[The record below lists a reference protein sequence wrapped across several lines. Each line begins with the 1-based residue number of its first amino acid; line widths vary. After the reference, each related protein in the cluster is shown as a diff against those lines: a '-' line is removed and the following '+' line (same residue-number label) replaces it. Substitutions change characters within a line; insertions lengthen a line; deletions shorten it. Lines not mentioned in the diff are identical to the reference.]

1 MKLFKK
7 GLAEF
12 IGTFVLVL
20 FGCGAAAMTSVS
32 IEQGGYAD
40 PAGHLVGTA
49 LAFGLALC
57 IMVYAV
63 GSVSGC
69 HVNPAVSLGV
79 LLKNL
84 FLPKEKREFGWKEFF
99 VYVVAQIL
107 GALVAVLGLRA
118 VISTRGGFGANTIQ
132 PIVASRGQPILIACI
147 AEILLT
153 GLFVFTVLAV
163 TSNKKFRKIGGVVLG
178 GALTV
183 VHIFGIPL
191 TGTSVNPA
199 RSIAPAIA
207 QAIFAKNYTALNQL
221 WIFIVCP
228 LVGACIAAIMYF
240 ILFVW
245 KKEPEEECCCKHE
258 ASVVNNI
265 VNNYYGE
272 KPAEEAKEE
281 TPVAA
286 EEVKEEPKEAEEPVV
301 EEKVEEKIEETVT
314 EESVAEETVEETAE
328 TPEVKAA
335 RKKAVPFMK
344 RLEEADPDLKSKYEE
359 LAAYCD
365 EYGLHG
371 RMSVSHDT
379 YRLHKVRYV
388 VFSIRGKAI
397 KMHVAVDPKAYE
409 NTTMTI
415 KDDSSKEKY
424 SDVPGY
430 IRVKSTLSVKRA
442 KQLIDDAM
450 AKAGIEKKAK

>member
-118 VISTRGGFGANTIQ
+118 VLATRGGFGANTIQ

-163 TSNKKFRKIGGVVLG
+163 TFNKKFRKIGGVVLG

-272 KPAEEAKEE
+272 KPAEETKEE
-281 TPVAA
+281 TPVAT

-314 EESVAEETVEETAE
+314 EEPVAEETVEETTE

-397 KMHVAVDPKAYE
+397 KMHVAVDPKSYE

>member
-240 ILFVW
+240 ILFV
-245 KKEPEEECCCKHE
+245 
-258 ASVVNNI
+258 
-265 VNNYYGE
+265 
-272 KPAEEAKEE
+272 
-281 TPVAA
+281 
-286 EEVKEEPKEAEEPVV
+286 
-301 EEKVEEKIEETVT
+301 
-314 EESVAEETVEETAE
+314 
-328 TPEVKAA
+328 
-335 RKKAVPFMK
+335 
-344 RLEEADPDLKSKYEE
+344 
-359 LAAYCD
+359 
-365 EYGLHG
+365 
-371 RMSVSHDT
+371 
-379 YRLHKVRYV
+379 
-388 VFSIRGKAI
+388 
-397 KMHVAVDPKAYE
+397 
-409 NTTMTI
+409 
-415 KDDSSKEKY
+415 
-424 SDVPGY
+424 
-430 IRVKSTLSVKRA
+430 
-442 KQLIDDAM
+442 
-450 AKAGIEKKAK
+450 

>member
-20 FGCGAAAMTSVS
+20 FGCGAAAMTSFA
-32 IEQGGYAD
+32 IDKGGYAD
-40 PAGHLVGTA
+40 PAAHLVGTA

-69 HVNPAVSLGV
+69 HINPAVSLGV

-99 VYVVAQIL
+99 VYVAAQIL
-107 GALVAVLGLRA
+107 GAFVAILGLRA
-118 VISTRGGFGANTIQ
+118 VIGTKGGFGANTIQ
-132 PIVASRGQPILIACI
+132 PAVATRGQPILIACI
-147 AEILLT
+147 VEILLT
-153 GLFVFTVLAV
+153 GLFVFVVLAV
-163 TSNKKFRKIGGVVLG
+163 TSSHKFRKIGGVVLG

-199 RSIAPAIA
+199 RSIAPAIG
-207 QAIFAKNYTALNQL
+207 QAIFAKDYTALNQL

-245 KKEPEEECCCKHE
+245 KKEPEEECCCKQS
-258 ASVVNNI
+258 AGVVNNI

-272 KPAEEAKEE
+272 KPVEAK
-281 TPVAA
+281 
-286 EEVKEEPKEAEEPVV
+286 KEEPVVEEPKAEEPVV
-301 EEKVEEKIEETVT
+301 EEKPVVEETPVVEEKVEEPVA
-314 EESVAEETVEETAE
+314 EAPVAEETEV
-328 TPEVKAA
+328 VKAA
-335 RKKAVPFMK
+335 RKKAVPFMQ
-344 RLEEADPDLKSKYEE
+344 RLEEADPDLKEKYIE

-371 RMSVSHDT
+371 RKSVSHDT

-397 KMHVAVDPKAYE
+397 KMHVAVDPKTYE

-415 KDDSSKEKY
+415 KDDSAKEKY

-430 IRVKSTLSVKRA
+430 IRVKSALSVKRA

-450 AKAGIEKKAK
+450 AKAGIEKRAK